1 MGQNRIAALVLIL
14 VFASCSGRTYN
25 ERILVNLDKASF
37 KKLDLKEYC
46 KKIEILTLDDA
57 QGLHSKS
64 RFFVF
69 DKGFIIQKDSTS
81 LVIYDNKGSFQQELK
96 FDVIEDFSTFRNR
109 RLYVLTAG
117 EIDMY
122 SLNDLSYEGSL
133 PLPDTSYTYCKV
145 GGKDDNSIVVLAFR
159 DGRNYSGEYDI
170 RERVFYFPA
179 DGGMKGS
186 NPAMKRVLD
195 KSGFFYSETDS
206 YYFYSNTGEIY
217 RLEDFYFLSYQW
229 DFKHKEPVKICV
241 SNVQKMSN
249 KLFMQIETDRGN
261 YCLITVLDE
270 RDYPQFSRLFSEAE
284 TPYLPLGMLYDNAN
298 YYLSNSKDINK
309 YISRDLLDCKE
320 NNVLD
325 SLCSMSRSLVIKYV
339 LK

>member
-1 MGQNRIAALVLIL
+1 MSVLTGCAGKTDNGKI
-14 VFASCSGRTYN
+14 V
-25 ERILVNLDKASF
+25 INLDKTSSEGVN
-37 KKLDLKEYC
+37 LKEYC
-46 KKIEILTLDDA
+46 EKIELISLDETR
-57 QGLHSKS
+57 GLLPRSK
-64 RFFVF
+64 FCVF
-69 DKGFIIQKDSTS
+69 HKGFIIQKDSTH
-81 LVIYDNKGSFQQELK
+81 LVFYDSAGRFQQELK
-96 FDVIEDFSTFRNR
+96 FGVIEDFSTFRNR

-217 RLEDFYFLSYQW
+217 RLEDFYFLSNQW

-270 RDYPQFSRLFSEAE
+270 RDYPHSSSLLSDANAPFF
-284 TPYLPLGMLYDNAN
+284 PLGVFYDNAN
-298 YYLSNSKDINK
+298 YFLCNSMDLSKYVSINFVPDSLRA
-309 YISRDLLDCKE
+309 ISRTII
-320 NNVLD
+320 
-325 SLCSMSRSLVIKYV
+325 IKYS

>member
-1 MGQNRIAALVLIL
+1 MAVLTGC
-14 VFASCSGRTYN
+14 AGRTDN
-25 ERILVNLDKASF
+25 GKIVIDLDKPSS
-37 KKLDLKEYC
+37 KGINLKEYC
-46 KKIEILTLDDA
+46 EKIEIISLDET
-57 QGLHSKS
+57 QGLFPKSK
-64 RFFVF
+64 FCVF
-69 DKGFIIQKDSTS
+69 DKGYVILKDSTC
-81 LVIYDNKGSFQQELK
+81 LYFYDKIGHFQQELE
-96 FDVIEDFSTFRNR
+96 FDVIKDFSTFRDK
-109 RLYVLTAG
+109 RLYILTADG
-117 EIDMY
+117 IEMY
-122 SLNDLSYEGSL
+122 GLNDLSYEGSL

-270 RDYPQFSRLFSEAE
+270 RDYPHSSSLLSDADAPFF
-284 TPYLPLGMLYDNAN
+284 PLGVFYDNAN
-298 YYLSNSKDINK
+298 YFLCNSMDLSKYVSINFVPDSLRA
-309 YISRDLLDCKE
+309 ISRTII
-320 NNVLD
+320 
-325 SLCSMSRSLVIKYV
+325 IKYS